1 MPDNDDLINVQTYR
15 NLVLRY
21 EAMHA
26 EINGLFQTHPGG
38 TETMTD
44 QEVAQYRDM
53 ARQRDELLNEM
64 RLLEQQLL
72 DDENLQ
78 PE

>member
-1 MPDNDDLINVQTYR
+1 MPDNDDLTSVQTYR
-15 NLVLRY
+15 NLVLQY

-26 EINGLFQTHPGG
+26 GINALFQTHPGG
-38 TETMTD
+38 TETMT
-44 QEVAQYRDM
+44 ERELAQYRDM

-72 DDENLQ
+72 DDENMQ